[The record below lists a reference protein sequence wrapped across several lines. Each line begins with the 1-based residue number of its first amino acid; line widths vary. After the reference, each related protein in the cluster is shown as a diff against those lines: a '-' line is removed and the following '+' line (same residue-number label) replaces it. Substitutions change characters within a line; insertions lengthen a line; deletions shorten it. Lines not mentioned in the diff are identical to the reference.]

1 MRNFHGIILFLI
13 ASAGSTLAKDDK
25 KVPTGRITG
34 ETAELHATLISGKE
48 AVQKAVGSDLGGS
61 IVIVDLKVTPQGEKA
76 LRISRDDFTLKSDN
90 DGQRSQPFAPSQ
102 IAGRGALIV
111 SSVGSGGGHVDNR
124 RGPVWGGV
132 PGTMGGP
139 GRLPGDGPT
148 AGSAT
153 ADVSDAKATIVE
165 GNRIED
171 DPLLATLKEKILPE
185 KETTES
191 VSGLLYF
198 HMEGKHKPKHL
209 QLWYQSPSGKLTLR
223 FQ

>member
-1 MRNFHGIILFLI
+1 MGKYRKALVLLT
-13 ASAGSTLAKDDK
+13 ASAELALAADAKL
-25 KVPTGRITG
+25 PFGRITG
-34 ETAELHATLISGKE
+34 ETAALEATLISGKE
-48 AVQKAVGSDLGGS
+48 AVMKTVGSDLGGS
-61 IVIVDLKVTPQGEKA
+61 IVIVDLKISPQGEKP

-102 IAGRGALIV
+102 IAGQGALVV

-124 RGPVWGGV
+124 RGPVWGGA
-132 PGTMGGP
+132 PGTTGMP
-139 GRLPGDGPT
+139 GQLPGDGPT

-153 ADVSDAKATIVE
+153 ADVSTAQATVVE
-165 GNRIED
+165 GNRIEKN
-171 DPLLATLKEKILPE
+171 PLLATLKEKILPE
-185 KETTES
+185 KETTEA

-198 HMEGKHKPKHL
+198 HMEGKHKPKQL

>member
-1 MRNFHGIILFLI
+1 MRIFCGSILFLV
-13 ASAGSTLAKDDK
+13 ASGCATFAADDK
-25 KVPTGRITG
+25 TPTGRVTG
-34 ETAELHATLISGKE
+34 ETARLDATLISGKE
-48 AVQKAVGSDLGGS
+48 AVAKAVGSDLGGS
-61 IVIVDLKVTPQGEKA
+61 IVIIDLKVTPQGDKPI
-76 LRISRDDFTLKSDN
+76 RISRDDFTLKSDN

-111 SSVGSGGGHVDNR
+111 SSTGSGGGHVDNR
-124 RGPVWGGV
+124 RGPIWGGA
-132 PGTMGGP
+132 PGTSGMP

-165 GNRIED
+165 GNRMEEN
-171 DPLLATLKEKILPE
+171 PLLATLKERILPE
-185 KETTES
+185 KETSEA

>member
-1 MRNFHGIILFLI
+1 
-13 ASAGSTLAKDDK
+13 
-25 KVPTGRITG
+25 
-34 ETAELHATLISGKE
+34 LISGKE
-48 AVQKAVGSDLGGS
+48 AVAKAVGSDLGGS
-61 IVIVDLKVTPQGEKA
+61 IVIIDLKLTPQGEKPI
-76 LRISRDDFTLKSDN
+76 RISRDDFTLKSDN

-111 SSVGSGGGHVDNR
+111 SSTGSGSGHVDNR
-124 RGPVWGGV
+124 RGPIWGGA
-132 PGTMGGP
+132 PGTSGMP

-165 GNRIED
+165 GNRMEEN
-171 DPLLATLKEKILPE
+171 PLLATLKERILPE
-185 KETTES
+185 KETSEA

-209 QLWYQSPSGKLTLR
+209 QLWYQSPSGKLILR

>member
-1 MRNFHGIILFLI
+1 MRILCGSILFFV
-13 ASAGSTLAKDDK
+13 ASGCATFAADEKI
-25 KVPTGRITG
+25 PTGRVTG
-34 ETAELHATLISGKE
+34 ETARLDATLISGKE
-48 AVQKAVGSDLGGS
+48 AVAKAVGSDLGGS
-61 IVIVDLKVTPQGEKA
+61 IVIIDLKLTPQGEKPI
-76 LRISRDDFTLKSDN
+76 RISRDDFTLKSDN

-111 SSVGSGGGHVDNR
+111 SSTASGSGHVDNR
-124 RGPVWGGV
+124 RGPIWGGA
-132 PGTMGGP
+132 PGTSGMP

-165 GNRIED
+165 GNRMEEN
-171 DPLLATLKEKILPE
+171 PLLATLKERILPE
-185 KETTES
+185 KETSEA

-209 QLWYQSPSGKLTLR
+209 QLWYQSPSGKLILR